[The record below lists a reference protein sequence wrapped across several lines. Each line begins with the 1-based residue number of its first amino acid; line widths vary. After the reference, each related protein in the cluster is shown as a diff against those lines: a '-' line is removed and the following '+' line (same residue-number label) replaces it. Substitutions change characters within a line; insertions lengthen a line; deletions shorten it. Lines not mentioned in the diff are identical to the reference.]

1 MATSLSQLQRST
13 IRTDNTAPF
22 LTTFEWEFEFT
33 KVPEVISASKD
44 NLNDLL
50 MKRVTSVTVPQD
62 PVNNPIAVNIRG
74 HQFSQPGLTP
84 NSGVFALTF
93 QDFGDQAI
101 QKVFSQLLYA
111 MSDPLTRRMVGGNPN
126 AFKFDC
132 KIYRLDAN
140 MKRKKAWICKE
151 CLLGSCDTGEEMNSD
166 KSPVGQGVVSF
177 VSDITTIE
185 YFNDDGTASY
195 YYGTTNTLDGNNA
208 GAPAETGNTTT
219 TA

>member
-1 MATSLSQLQRST
+1 MGLWS

-22 LTTFEWEFEFT
+22 LTTFEWEFVFT
-33 KVPEVISASKD
+33 KVPSVISDSIET
-44 NLNDLL
+44 LNELL

-111 MSDPLTRRMVGGNPN
+111 MSDPKTRQMVGGNPN

-140 MKRKKAWICKE
+140 MKRKKPWICKE

-166 KSPVGQGVVSF
+166 KSPVGQGVISF

-185 YFNDDGTASY
+185 YFDENGEKSY
-195 YYGTTNTLDGNNA
+195 YYGNSNTLDGGNSGTPA
-208 GAPAETGNTTT
+208 GEAAAAE
-219 TA
+219 A

>member
-1 MATSLSQLQRST
+1 MASFSEIQRST

-33 KVPEVISASKD
+33 KVPSVISSSITS
-44 NLNDLL
+44 LNDLL
-50 MKRVTSVTVPQD
+50 MRRVTSVTVPQD

-101 QKVFSQLLYA
+101 QKVFTQLLYA
-111 MSDPLTRRMVGGNPN
+111 MSDPKTRQMVGGNPN

-132 KIYRLDAN
+132 KIYRLDASL
-140 MKRKKAWICKE
+140 KRKKAWVCKE

-166 KSPVGQGVVSF
+166 KSPVGQGVISF

-195 YYGTTNTLDGNNA
+195 YYGESFTLDGGNS
-208 GAPAETGNTTT
+208 GAPTEEKKS
-219 TA
+219 